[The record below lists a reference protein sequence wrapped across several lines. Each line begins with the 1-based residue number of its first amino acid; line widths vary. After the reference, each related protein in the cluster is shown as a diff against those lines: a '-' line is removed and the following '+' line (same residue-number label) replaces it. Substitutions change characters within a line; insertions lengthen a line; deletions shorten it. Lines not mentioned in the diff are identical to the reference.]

1 MAAAVE
7 DHIALKVQDI
17 PPAPPFQNLQGM
29 FIAVLHGK
37 ICLLSASIRVSC
49 FEDSHWLNA

>member
-29 FIAVLHGK
+29 FIAVLHGLK
-37 ICLLSASIRVSC
+37 HPRICLLSASI
-49 FEDSHWLNA
+49 